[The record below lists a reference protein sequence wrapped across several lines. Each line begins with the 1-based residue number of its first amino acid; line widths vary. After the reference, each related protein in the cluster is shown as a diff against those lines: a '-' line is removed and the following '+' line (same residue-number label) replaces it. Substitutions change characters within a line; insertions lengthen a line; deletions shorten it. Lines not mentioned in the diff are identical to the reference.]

1 MKKIVI
7 FAFCIIVAASLTG
20 CGTIDTDR
28 LYESN
33 VGEIQCDGKLRC
45 VSGDGICSE
54 WIDTE
59 TGVHYFYCQLGGL
72 TPRLNADGT
81 VIVGE

>member
-7 FAFCIIVAASLTG
+7 FALCILVAVSVTG
-20 CGTIDTDR
+20 CGTTNTDR
-28 LYESN
+28 FHESI

-45 VSGDGICSE
+45 ISGDGICSE

-81 VIVGE
+81 IMVGE